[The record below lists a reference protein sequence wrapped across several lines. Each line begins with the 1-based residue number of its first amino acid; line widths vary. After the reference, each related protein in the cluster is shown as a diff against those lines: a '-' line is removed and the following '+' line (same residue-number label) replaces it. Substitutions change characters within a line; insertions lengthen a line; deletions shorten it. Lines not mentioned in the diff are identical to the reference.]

1 MWLGSSGCEF
11 MEVIDLLGPPTVK
24 VLHSP
29 HIPGV
34 MLLVH
39 ISIFPLLFLQIS
51 CNFAHSSL
59 PLHVTL
65 AGLAGVVII
74 IVRLDSYMRLRSMG
88 SRRQIRVG

>member
-1 MWLGSSGCEF
+1 
-11 MEVIDLLGPPTVK
+11 MEVIDLLGLPTVK

-65 AGLAGVVII
+65 AALAGVVII

-88 SRRQIRVG
+88 VEKTNKGGVI